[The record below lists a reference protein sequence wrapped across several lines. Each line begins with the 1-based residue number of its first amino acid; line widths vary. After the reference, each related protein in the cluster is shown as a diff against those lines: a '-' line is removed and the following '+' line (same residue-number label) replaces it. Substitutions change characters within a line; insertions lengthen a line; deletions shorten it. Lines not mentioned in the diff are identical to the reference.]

1 MTTDRETTRIV
12 RSWMAEGVDR
22 LPERVLDAVLD
33 QVPATQ
39 QRRSLRPAWRPFR
52 MPKIIAAVAVAAAV
66 LLVAVVGLR
75 LLPNGNGVAGPAPSP
90 SPTPSASPT
99 PVAITSDMLGT
110 PLDPGAYRVADPFGH
125 AFSISMPAG
134 WSVQSLAAGQV
145 KLGGAGRDLEF
156 YVVHDVP
163 ADPCHP
169 GPSDPS
175 ATPPPAGQL
184 VTSLSSL
191 TGFQSGPITSVAVGN
206 RRASRFVI
214 SNAIDTSTAGCDGDK
229 LLPLFTPVGGEPAST
244 NGGTVQQ

>member
-1 MTTDRETTRIV
+1 
-12 RSWMAEGVDR
+12 
-22 LPERVLDAVLD
+22 
-33 QVPATQ
+33 
-39 QRRSLRPAWRPFR
+39 
-52 MPKIIAAVAVAAAV
+52 
-66 LLVAVVGLR
+66 
-75 LLPNGNGVAGPAPSP
+75 
-90 SPTPSASPT
+90 
-99 PVAITSDMLGT
+99 VAITSDVLGT

-244 NGGTVQQ
+244 NGGTVQQLWVVDTGTVPVLIVGDGTDGMPSDVQSEVDSILASIAFD